1 MSLSEKPTAPFVLSL
16 IGGILMVLSG
26 AVLGAIGPFL
36 SSIIDPIPIG
46 RSFIYIRS
54 ILYTLMGLKVILGII
69 VIIAAVLLYSNP
81 VQQTLWGVIILVLSI
96 ISIVLAGPV
105 SFIGSVLGIVGGA
118 LALTWK
124 PTKGALN

>member
-1 MSLSEKPTAPFVLSL
+1 MSLSEKPTAPFALSL

-54 ILYTLMGLKVILGII
+54 ILYTLMGLKIILGII

-81 VQQTLWGVIILVLSI
+81 VQKTLWGVIILVLSI

-124 PTKGALN
+124 PTKA

>member
-1 MSLSEKPTAPFVLSL
+1 MSLSEKPTAPFALSL

-26 AVLGAIGPFL
+26 AVLGAFGPFL
-36 SSIIDPIPIG
+36 SSIIGPIRIG
-46 RSFIYIRS
+46 RSFIYIS
-54 ILYTLMGLKVILGII
+54 GILYALTGLKVILGII

-81 VQQTLWGVIILVLSI
+81 VQKTLWGVIILVLSI